1 MRIGIIGAG
10 AAGLATAWL
19 LEGVHDTLVLEAR
32 ESVGGNLRSAY
43 VPGGKGTPTALEL
56 GVQGIPLHLS
66 TVAGEFTKSVGLE
79 DRWDELP
86 TGCALVHDDGPSP
99 RSAGRGVNAA
109 PRVTAD
115 EARAAEEL
123 LASHAAD
130 WERQEIPWTAT
141 LAESVELWDLP
152 RHVKDQAL
160 YALPASVFGCA
171 PVDARNL
178 SARAVGPLYAD
189 PGPEADARTY
199 RLRGGMQSL
208 AWQLARQ
215 CPSAQIVHGA
225 AVRRVR
231 RSNSQFELVDSHGA
245 RHLVDAVVLALT
257 AESARCIVGEL
268 GGTGPL
274 RRILG
279 AYDYNDLVYGVHSDP
294 CYLPAERGEWAP
306 MTISLHGAW
315 AETTSWH
322 ELPDGDVFVSL
333 LTHRETMPRAS
344 LTSTAFRLL
353 LPTPA
358 MLTAQAEL
366 LRLQGEGGLYF
377 AGHITT
383 PLDDLDSV
391 LSSAVAVARRLAP
404 GSPRLATFTGADG

>member
-1 MRIGIIGAG
+1 MRIGIVGAG
-10 AAGLATAWL
+10 VAGLATAWL
-19 LEGVHDTLVLEAR
+19 LDGVHDTLVLEAR

-43 VPGGKGTPTALEL
+43 VPDSTGAPTALEL
-56 GVQGIPLHLS
+56 GVQEVPLHLT
-66 TVAGEFTKSVGLE
+66 TVVGEFAKAVGLE
-79 DRWDELP
+79 DQWEEVPPGR
-86 TGCALVHDDGPSP
+86 AIVHDDAPSP
-99 RSAGRGVNAA
+99 RSAGV
-109 PRVTAD
+109 PRVTGD
-115 EARAAEEL
+115 EAREAEGL

-130 WERQEIPWTAT
+130 WERKEVPWTTT
-141 LAESVELWDLP
+141 LAELVEPWDLP
-152 RHVKDQAL
+152 RHVKVQAV

-171 PVDARNL
+171 PVDAQHL
-178 SARAVGPLYAD
+178 SARAVGPLFAD
-189 PGPEADARTY
+189 PGPGADARTY

-215 CPSAQIVHGA
+215 CPNTRIVNGA

-231 RSNSQFELVDSHGA
+231 RFNGQFELVDSGGA
-245 RHLVDAVVLALT
+245 RHMVDAVVLALT
-257 AESARCIVGEL
+257 AEAARCVVGAL
-268 GGTGPL
+268 GGAGPL
-274 RRILG
+274 HRLLG

-315 AETTSWH
+315 AETTTWH
-322 ELPDGDVFVSL
+322 ELPDGDVFVSQ
-333 LTHRETMPRAS
+333 LTHRETLPRAS

-353 LPTPA
+353 QPTPA
-358 MLTAQAEL
+358 MLTAQSEL

-391 LSSAVAVARRLAP
+391 LGSAVAVARRLAP
-404 GSPRLATFTGADG
+404 DSPRLTPFAGAAG